1 MGQSMFRSLVGA
13 EHAASLHK
21 PSRQL
26 PALLPPLGFGR
37 RCTPVILGC
46 RWRCAKLQGNVNFFV
61 SKEGRKILNFPVFS
75 QQSYFCLENRP
86 ISTLSNASS
95 CDVKGSEEKPHLS
108 RYLLTAKF
116 NYPQLFRRNVPV
128 SGLQELSFP
137 YKPLGEKHSSS
148 TAPFPSPICG
158 PFVGQPKLGRKSSVL
173 LPGEGWGRQEYSP
186 FSFPSS
192 CDREHDFP
200 LLLPRLYAFCAHMQ
214 RNLCGICAQRRCPSI
229 IYRRNIFISFLIYSP
244 IASW

>member
-1 MGQSMFRSLVGA
+1 MQNRGEMSG
-13 EHAASLHK
+13 
-21 PSRQL
+21 
-26 PALLPPLGFGR
+26 
-37 RCTPVILGC
+37 
-46 RWRCAKLQGNVNFFV
+46 FFV
-61 SKEGRKILNFPVFS
+61 SKEGGKILNFPAFS

-128 SGLQELSFP
+128 SGLQEPSFP
-137 YKPLGEKHSSS
+137 CKPLGEKRSSS
-148 TAPFPSPICG
+148 TAPFPSPVCG
-158 PFVGQPKLGRKSSVL
+158 PFMGVPKPDKKTSIS

-186 FSFPSS
+186 FSSPSS
-192 CDREHDFP
+192 CGGEQKFP
-200 LLLPRLYAFCAHMQ
+200 LPFPRLCAFCAHMH
-214 RNLCGICAQRRCPSI
+214 RNPRGICAQRRCPSI